1 MEDKQKRFQKG
12 AKVNLKVTHLRSS
25 SMGNII
31 FNNNKFQDNNTNNS
45 LVNLKKNL
53 REELNSMIMM
63 PHDSEGEY

>member
-1 MEDKQKRFQKG
+1 VEDKQKRFQKG
-12 AKVNLKVTHLRSS
+12 LKVNLKSTHLRSS

-31 FNNNKFQDNNTNNS
+31 FDKNKNQENTNNA
-45 LVNLKKNL
+45 LINLKKNL